1 MPDVSQPRQLPDVNV
16 DSHVDDEICACL
28 DLEAP
33 KSFFLF
39 AGAGSGKT
47 TSLVKALTYIAK
59 TYGNKLAEQGKK
71 VAVITYTNAA
81 SDVII
86 GRLRMKDVFHVA
98 TIHSFIWSL
107 IGGFQ
112 TDIKTWIRVATE
124 TEIEKLR
131 GEQTRSRGTRGGG
144 GK

>member
-1 MPDVSQPRQLPDVNV
+1 MPDVSQPRQLTDVNV
-16 DSHVDDEICACL
+16 DSHVDDEIRACL

-47 TSLVKALTYIAK
+47 TSLVRALTYIAE

-112 TDIKTWIRVATE
+112 TDIKTSRHPVASAT
-124 TEIEKLR
+124 LVA
-131 GEQTRSRGTRGGG
+131 
-144 GK
+144 